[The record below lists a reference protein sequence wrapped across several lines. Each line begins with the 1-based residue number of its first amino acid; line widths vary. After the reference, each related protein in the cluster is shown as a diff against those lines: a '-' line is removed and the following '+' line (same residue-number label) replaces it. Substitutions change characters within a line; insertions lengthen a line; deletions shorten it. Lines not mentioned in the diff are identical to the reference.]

1 MWAVHSDCFYLELF
15 AEREKPRIENRT
27 CLYADL
33 SVIRMV
39 ISIYTVLT
47 LSSKLSHTVIISPVP
62 QEFQVVNMYG
72 GES

>member
-1 MWAVHSDCFYLELF
+1 
-15 AEREKPRIENRT
+15 
-27 CLYADL
+27 
-33 SVIRMV
+33 MV

-62 QEFQVVNMYG
+62 QEFQVVNTYG